1 MRMRMTAN
9 WALLLATSGMLA
21 LCGCGQKGPLYL
33 PDRNP
38 SVVGGGVAPPA
49 QSRLAVPAPAPQP
62 QSAPERTIPG
72 SPARPIVTPV
82 QDAPARDANPQPPPK
97 KNSND
102 SDSPAQQ

>member
-1 MRMRMTAN
+1 MRMTTTS
-9 WALLLATSGMLA
+9 ALLLATGGLLA

-38 SVVGGGVAPPA
+38 SVVGGGVPPPA

-62 QSAPERTIPG
+62 QSAPEQTIPG
-72 SPARPIVTPV
+72 SPAQPIVTSV
-82 QDAPARDANPQPPPK
+82 QDPPGRDAHPQQPPK

-102 SDSPAQQ
+102 SDAPAQR